1 MIINVIV
8 SLKII
13 GYNGI
18 LRKLCTQ
25 RDEKMMKLLRHIILL
40 TAATTAFSMAD
51 GYTQADRIADM
62 QKMAQAM
69 QDIQSGFFYNN
80 IDIIK
85 AGTKVLKETIVNVRP
100 INSEVNNKDIYEKWL
115 NNDLRMTRKI
125 QKKIKNKANDIE
137 ERFAAGD
144 AVQALQAYSKIS
156 GQCMKC
162 HVRLRKW

>member
-1 MIINVIV
+1 MV
-8 SLKII
+8 
-13 GYNGI
+13 
-18 LRKLCTQ
+18 
-25 RDEKMMKLLRHIILL
+25 KLLRQFTLL
-40 TAATTAFSMAD
+40 TAVTTAFAMAE

-100 INSEVNNKDIYEKWL
+100 IDSEVNNKDIYEKWL
-115 NNDLRMTRKI
+115 NNDLKMTRKI

-137 ERFAAGD
+137 ERFSDGD